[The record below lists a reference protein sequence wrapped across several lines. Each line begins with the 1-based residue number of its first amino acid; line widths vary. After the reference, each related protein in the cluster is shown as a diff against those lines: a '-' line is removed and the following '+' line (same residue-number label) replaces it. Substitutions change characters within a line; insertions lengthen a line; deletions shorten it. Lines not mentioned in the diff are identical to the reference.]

1 VKPLS
6 WVVKIIGGANWSVL
20 EQAQAQPSEPLA
32 LPVQVEIDGIELL
45 LRHMEPGDEAAML
58 SFARALPVHDLLFL
72 RRDITQPDQVAALVQ
87 AVESGLSETVIA
99 LRGNEVVGYANVAS
113 DGITW
118 TRHVRELRVLVAES
132 MRGHHLGRLLT
143 EQAFAVARAQGA
155 KKMIAQMTVDQQAAI
170 SVFKRLGFVAEAKL
184 RNQVM
189 DREGQLH
196 DLQIM
201 SLDVDAFRAR
211 LEFAL
216 NATAMPR
223 PESIG

>member
-1 VKPLS
+1 MKPLN
-6 WVVKIIGGANWSVL
+6 WVVRIIGGANWSVL
-20 EQAQAQPSEPLA
+20 EQAQAQPSEPLT

-45 LRHMEPGDEAAML
+45 LRRLEPGDEAAML
-58 SFARALPVHDLLFL
+58 AFARALPAHDLLFL
-72 RRDITQPDQVAALVQ
+72 RRDITQPDQVALLVQ
-87 AVESGLSETVIA
+87 AVEGGLSETVVV
-99 LRGNEVVGYANVAS
+99 LRGAEIVGYANVAS

-143 EQAFAVARAQGA
+143 EQAFAIARAQGA
-155 KKMIAQMTVDQQAAI
+155 KKMIAQMTVDQQAAMA
-170 SVFKRLGFVAEAKL
+170 VFKRLGFVAEAKL